1 MPEVFAE
8 SVVTVN
14 AVLAFLGGCRWR
26 HEPARHPIDCHRRG
40 VLMAAIRQRGG
51 EHMDCRLAGGYERND
66 VSGVGGTYNGPEVDW
81 GCVGRA
87 GRTTVAF
94 GGPRGTP
101 PNNAR
106 CR

>member
-51 EHMDCRLAGGYERND
+51 EHMDCRLAGG
-66 VSGVGGTYNGPEVDW
+66 V
-81 GCVGRA
+81 
-87 GRTTVAF
+87 
-94 GGPRGTP
+94 
-101 PNNAR
+101 
-106 CR
+106 